1 MAELFFDRFRLDTR
15 ALSLDGPDGEVR
27 LRARTLAVLGYLI
40 DNRGRF
46 VPRAELLEQLWQ
58 GVQVTDASLTQCISE
73 LRHALDDSSRRP
85 RIIAT
90 KIKRGYC
97 FIATLYH
104 KPTERLEPLPPPPG
118 LAGTGWR
125 RPGTWAALLVAAV
138 VVAAGVALAMQLWPA
153 SGDRDGP
160 EPAAAAADRPARI
173 RITTSVPA
181 GAAPRLER
189 IVELARRKVE
199 TGSAALKG
207 VELATGSGGPD
218 AGDQPPAFSL
228 EIRGRDVHELR
239 LELTATIRRPDGGR
253 IWGFTIQVPAS
264 DPQVEATAGR
274 LATAAIEGLE
284 LLLAGT

>member
-15 ALSLDGPDGEVR
+15 AQSLDGPDGEVR
-27 LRARTLAVLGYLI
+27 IRARTMAVLLYLI

-58 GVQVTDASLTQCISE
+58 GVHVTDASLTQCISE
-73 LRHALDDSSRRP
+73 LRQALDDSSRRP

-97 FIATLYH
+97 FVATLYH

-118 LAGTGWR
+118 LAGSRWR
-125 RPGTWAALLVAAV
+125 QAGTWVVLAVAL
-138 VVAAGVALAMQLWPA
+138 VVAAAAVAIVMHVWPGA
-153 SGDRDGP
+153 GERGGAAQGAAVADGP
-160 EPAAAAADRPARI
+160 VRI
-173 RITTSVPA
+173 RIAMSVPDEA
-181 GAAPRLER
+181 GPRLER
-189 IVELARRKVE
+189 IVELTRHEVE
-199 TGSAALKG
+199 TAAAEIDG
-207 VELATGSGGPD
+207 VELATGPD
-218 AGDQPPAFSL
+218 APGADGRWSAHTL

-264 DPQVEATAGR
+264 DPQVEMTAER
-274 LATAAIEGLE
+274 LATAAVEGIE
-284 LLLAGT
+284 LLLAGS